1 MKKKNEVHQLFQ
13 SFRHHQIMQNEAIA
27 VKSFE
32 KNPPFWLLHWIGLC
46 SRSVIKLKSAA
57 PIEGLIKAKEGL

>member
-32 KNPPFWLLHWIGLC
+32 KNPPFWLLQCDKVKVCRPHWG
-46 SRSVIKLKSAA
+46 AD
-57 PIEGLIKAKEGL
+57 